1 MGKKKTKVPD
11 NVILSAAEAAAAAF
25 EEVDGIEC
33 VNLKQGR
40 RVDDAMS
47 TGSLSLDLVIGGGYK
62 PGLMGTIFG
71 TEGSGKSTL
80 CTAHVVSAQRMGIPV
95 VIYDPEAG
103 SDPVYMRTMGVDFKY
118 KVQVG
123 KDGRKVITA
132 PGFFYCQPETGEAVY
147 RHILHTMMRMET
159 VDSGPPRILFIID
172 SLEGMASEE
181 VDEVGDGGRIADE
194 ARMHSYFLK
203 RVVPRMRR
211 RRVSLIGTN
220 QMRTAIGVYGSP
232 LREAGGK
239 ALQYWPGYKIKT
251 SYKKIDQDNT
261 KVQTLPVVWRT
272 TKNKAFPP
280 HRSTDMRIMLG
291 RGIDRGW
298 DAFHFLSHLGY
309 IESRNGKH
317 KILLPGHGKV
327 LSWADFRRTTEN
339 PNFQAMCYE
348 MLQDNET
355 YRRYFE
361 YSKEAT
367 YFYDA
372 DYGDSATPD
381 TEVAEMAEEDTEVL
395 AQAVEDEAQE
405 YDENRRKRR
414 EQGKRP
420 AGKTAAEDHAA
431 LDYDNLFGDD

>member
-1 MGKKKTKVPD
+1 MAAKKEPPKHE
-11 NVILSAAEAAAAAF
+11 ILSPAEAAAAAF
-25 EEVDGIEC
+25 AEVDGVDC
-33 VNLKQGR
+33 VNLMQGQ
-40 RVDDAMS
+40 RVKDALS
-47 TGSLSLDLVIGGGYK
+47 TGSLTLDLILGGGYK
-62 PGLMGTIFG
+62 PGLMGTIYG

-80 CTAHVVSAQRMGIPV
+80 CMAHVVSAQRLGIPV

-118 KVQVG
+118 KVQID
-123 KDGRKVITA
+123 KKGRKIITA

-147 RHILHTMMRMET
+147 RHILHTMKRMEL
-159 VDSGPPRILFIID
+159 VDDGPPRILFIID

-211 RRVSLIGTN
+211 RGVSLIGTN

-280 HRSTDMRIMLG
+280 HRTTDMRIMLG
-291 RGIDRGW
+291 RGIDPGW
-298 DAFHFLSHLGY
+298 DAYHFLKHLGH
-309 IESRNGKH
+309 IETRGGKH
-317 KILLPGHGKV
+317 KILLDGHGKV

-339 PNFQAMCYE
+339 PEFRQLCFS
-348 MLQDNET
+348 MLEDNAT

-361 YSKEAT
+361 HSKEAT

-372 DYGDSATPD
+372 DYGDDIEPEDPAALK
-381 TEVAEMAEEDTEVL
+381 VAA
-395 AQAVEDEAQE
+395 EDEAAE
-405 YDENRRKRR
+405 YEEQRKQNRKR
-414 EQGKRP
+414 GKRP
-420 AGKTAAEDHAA
+420 AGKSKKEDHDD
-431 LDYDNLFGDD
+431 LDFDGMFD